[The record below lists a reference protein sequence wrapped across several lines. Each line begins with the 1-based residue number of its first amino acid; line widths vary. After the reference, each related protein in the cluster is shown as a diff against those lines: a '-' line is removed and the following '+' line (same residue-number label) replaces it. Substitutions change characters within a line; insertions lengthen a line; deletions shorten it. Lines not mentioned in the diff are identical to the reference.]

1 MTLKERMERL
11 ENVVSKHLEESGA
24 IQANLKW
31 NTIVTVAILT
41 ALVGKIMADFW
52 RR

>member
-1 MTLKERMERL
+1 MTLRERMEKL
-11 ENVVSKHLEESGA
+11 ESVVQKHLEESGA

-31 NTIVTVAILT
+31 NTIITVAILT

-52 RR
+52 KR